1 MRSGASPCVA
11 HSLSLCLSVSLSVS
25 FPMLSA
31 FRSIDIYVCPCKG
44 RRILTHTLTV
54 THTHTHTLTP
64 PARTDGAGDAA
75 FFSTALSFFVFFAFS
90 FVSFLSLLFLSTCV
104 SLTPKTE
111 EHRS

>member
-44 RRILTHTLTV
+44 RRILTHT
-54 THTHTHTLTP
+54 HTLTP

-75 FFSTALSFFVFFAFS
+75 FFSTALSFFVFLAFS